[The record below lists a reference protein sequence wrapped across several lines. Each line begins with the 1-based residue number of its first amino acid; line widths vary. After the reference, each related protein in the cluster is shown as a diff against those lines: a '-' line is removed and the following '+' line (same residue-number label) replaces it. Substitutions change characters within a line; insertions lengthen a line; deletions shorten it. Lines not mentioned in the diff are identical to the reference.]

1 MKTFT
6 YFSFNEAA
14 YESIV
19 SANCPKLAER
29 FNAKGSSTYTDEE
42 DNEVTTNWDY
52 TWAELLPKIGVTP
65 LEMWYMPT
73 QIVSEELLNEEGN
86 GTGIMVDVEKYI
98 VETVPAP
105 TEEDPNATKDQYV
118 KYKIFFARLPECS
131 VLNGE
136 IEELKALGIGMDE
149 PRNTVMTQNEYREWV
164 SKMFHKNDE
173 LPALETV

>member
-19 SANCPKLAER
+19 SANCPKLAEK

-42 DNEVTTNWDY
+42 GVEHTTDWDY
-52 TWAELLPKIGVTP
+52 TWEELLPKLNVTP
-65 LEMWYMPT
+65 KIMWYMPT

-86 GTGIMVDVEKYI
+86 GTGVFADVKKYV

-105 TEEDPNATKDQYV
+105 TEENANATKDQYV

-136 IEELKALGIGMDE
+136 IEELKALGAGMDE
-149 PRNTVMTQNEYREWV
+149 PRNTVMTQSEYREWV

-173 LPALETV
+173 LPTYGNN